1 MNIKTIPVIV
11 VLLCATLT
19 SIAQP
24 WVKWMNLYQGSG
36 SNSVYDSTT
45 DPWGNLLVLGSDP
58 DSMNG
63 LKWTVIK
70 YAPDGRRLWLRS
82 ILRLPG
88 EGLGGANSI
97 AVDSSGNV
105 FVTGA
110 AHPQPERQAIDTV
123 KLDRDGNALWRHRFE
138 TPGFNLDESY
148 DLAVDDSG
156 NVYVAGMSEAWDVA
170 IHYVV
175 YKLSPDGRLQ
185 WMRRPPPPHDRSGS
199 KAFNV
204 IYSPENDLVYAA
216 GVVYVDPPRYND
228 WTQFWVDMWVATYRS
243 SDGELMGFRRF
254 ASPTV
259 YSRFYVPRELAVVDG
274 DLIFTGGTITW
285 ANDRGQ
291 VSFAAATGRIR
302 PNGEPVWVRVYELYP
317 QSQYIGAAIG
327 LTIANGIVYAF
338 SGADHWTDI
347 DLYDCYVLRYR
358 LDGAPLTPIFYRP
371 MPDFVGN
378 AQRGQVDAFGSL
390 YVGYGGSQRSSS
402 LNQDVYVAKFNAG
415 DQLEWQY
422 RWHAP
427 ADNVDSIDNLYL
439 DDRGGVYIV
448 GTTVWDWTSGADWIT
463 IKLCQRWGDAND
475 DGRVDGTDL
484 ETVLE
489 NFGAIAPPGSN
500 GDVVK
505 DGFVDDADLALVLW
519 MFGETCGV

>member
-1 MNIKTIPVIV
+1 MRAKF
-11 VLLCATLT
+11 VLSAFICTATLAV
-19 SIAQP
+19 AQP
-24 WVKWMNLYQGSG
+24 WVQWMDVYQGVRNNTVKESKWDPSG
-36 SNSVYDSTT
+36 HLIVM
-45 DPWGNLLVLGSDP
+45 GGDP
-58 DSMNG
+58 DSENR
-63 LKWTVIK
+63 LRWTIIK
-70 YAPDGRRLWLRS
+70 YAPDGRRVWLRS
-82 ILRLPG
+82 IARNSG
-88 EGLGGANSI
+88 EALGGPSAL

-123 KLDRDGNALWRHRFE
+123 KMDRDGRLLWRHRFE

-156 NVYVAGMSEAWDVA
+156 NAYVAGMSEAWDAA

-175 YKLSPDGRLQ
+175 YKLNSDGQLQ
-185 WMRRPPPPHDRSGS
+185 WMRRPPPPHDRTRSRAS
-199 KAFNV
+199 RVA
-204 IYSPENDLVYAA
+204 YSPQNDLIYATGTVA
-216 GVVYVDPPRYND
+216 VDAPRPND
-228 WTQFWVDMWVATYRS
+228 WTRYWSDMWVAAYRAE
-243 SDGELMGFRRF
+243 DGALVGFNRL
-254 ASPTV
+254 ASQTE
-259 YSRFYVPRELAVVDG
+259 YSRHYHALGIVAIDG

-302 PNGEPVWVRVYELYP
+302 PNGELAWVRVYELYP
-317 QSQYIGAAIG
+317 QSQFFGSAIG
-327 LTIANGIVYAF
+327 LTIANGIVYSF

-358 LDGAPLTPIFYRP
+358 LDGAPLEPLFYRP
-371 MPDFVGN
+371 MPDFEGN
-378 AQRGQVDAFGSL
+378 AQRGRVDAFGSL

-415 DQLEWQY
+415 DQLTWQY

-427 ADNVDSIDNLYL
+427 ADNVDTLEDLFL
-439 DDRGGVYIV
+439 DDWGGVYIV
-448 GTTVWDWTSGADWIT
+448 GTTVWDWTSGADAIT
-463 IKLCQRWGDAND
+463 IKLCQRWGDANN

-489 NFGAIAPPGSN
+489 NFGAIVPPGSN
-500 GDVVK
+500 GDAVK

-519 MFGETCGV
+519 MYGETCGD